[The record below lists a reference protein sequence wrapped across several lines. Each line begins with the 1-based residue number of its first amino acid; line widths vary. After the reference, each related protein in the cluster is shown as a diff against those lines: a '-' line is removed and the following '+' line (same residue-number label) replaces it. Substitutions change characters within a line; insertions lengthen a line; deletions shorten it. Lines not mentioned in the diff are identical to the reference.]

1 MENKEIYLDNAAS
14 TKPFPE
20 VIERIREINSYL
32 YGNSSS
38 VHMKGME
45 CHRIIKESRIKIAEI
60 LNCRPDEVFF
70 TSGGSESNNMAIKG
84 HAFAMFGNKGNIV
97 TSAIEHP
104 TVLNT
109 VKSLENFGFEARI
122 CKIAADGTIH
132 DDHVLDCIDNNTTLV
147 TIMTVNSETG
157 AFTDLNGMAEDI
169 KEASPSAVIHTDAV
183 QAFGKYKLDMNEKH
197 NIDMLSASA
206 HKIKGPKGV
215 GFLFL
220 RKGTKILPLIEGGGH
235 QEGMRSGTE
244 NTAGIAGFA
253 MAAGI
258 FHEKQKEYY
267 IHLKT
272 LKEYLIEALEKN
284 IDGYIINSP
293 ENSSPYILNIAFR
306 DILSETL
313 LNHLSGK
320 RIYVSAG
327 SACSS
332 RKKNGSHV
340 LKAMNIPEDFISG
353 AVRVSFEPDSTKE
366 SIDAFIRETAAI
378 LPILRKFRRK

>member
-1 MENKEIYLDNAAS
+1 
-14 TKPFPE
+14 
-20 VIERIREINSYL
+20 
-32 YGNSSS
+32 
-38 VHMKGME
+38 MKGME
-45 CHRIIKESRIKIAEI
+45 SHRIIKESRRKIAEI
-60 LNCRPDEVFF
+60 LNCRPEEIFF

-84 HAFAMFGNKGNIV
+84 HAFSVFGSKGNIL
-97 TSAIEHP
+97 TSAFEHP

-122 CKIAADGTIH
+122 CKVAKDGTIPINNI
-132 DDHVLDCIDNNTTLV
+132 LECIDKDTSLV

-157 AFTDLNGMAEDI
+157 AFTDLNVMAEDI
-169 KEASPSAVIHTDAV
+169 KESNPLAVIHTDAV
-183 QAFGKYKLDMNEKH
+183 QAFGKYKLDMAEKS

-215 GFLFL
+215 GFLFV
-220 RKGTKILPLIEGGGH
+220 RKGTKIVPLIEGGGH

-253 MAAGI
+253 LAAGI

-267 IHLKT
+267 IHLKS
-272 LKEYLIEALEKN
+272 LKEYLIEELEKN
-284 IDGYIINSP
+284 IEGYIINSP
-293 ENSSPYILNIAFR
+293 ENSSPYVLNIAFR

-320 RIYVSAG
+320 GIYVSAG

-332 RKKNGSHV
+332 RKKSGSHV
-340 LKAMNIPEDFISG
+340 LRAMGVPDDFLSG

-366 SIDAFIRETAAI
+366 SIDSFVRETAII

>member
-1 MENKEIYLDNAAS
+1 MVNKEIYLDNAAS
-14 TKPFPE
+14 TKPYPE

-38 VHMKGME
+38 VHMKGLE
-45 CHRIIKESRIKIAEI
+45 SHRIIKESRRKIAEI
-60 LNCRPDEVFF
+60 LNCRPEEVFF

-84 HAFAMFGNKGNIV
+84 HAFAMFENKGNIV
-97 TSAIEHP
+97 TSAFEHP

-109 VKSLENFGFEARI
+109 VKNLESFGFEAKI
-122 CKIAADGTIH
+122 CKIDSDGTISAA
-132 DDHVLDCIDNNTTLV
+132 HVLECIDKNTTLV

-157 AFTDLNGMAEDI
+157 TFTDLNGMAEVI
-169 KEASPSAVIHTDAV
+169 KELSPTAVIHTDAV
-183 QAFGKYKLDMNEKH
+183 QAFGKYKMDMAAKS

-215 GFLFL
+215 GFLFV
-220 RKGTKILPLIEGGGH
+220 RKGTKIVPLIDGGGH

-253 MAAGI
+253 LAAGI
-258 FHEKQKEYY
+258 FNEKQKDYY
-267 IHLKT
+267 TYLKN
-272 LKEYLIEALEKN
+272 LKDYLIESIEKT

-293 ENSSPYILNIAFR
+293 ENSSPYVLNVAFR
-306 DILSETL
+306 DILAETL

-320 RIYVSAG
+320 GIYVSAG

-340 LKAMNIPEDFISG
+340 LRAMNVPEDFING
-353 AVRVSFEPDSTKE
+353 AVRISFEPDSTRE
-366 SIDAFIRETAAI
+366 SIDMFVRETAAI